1 MGGGGGR
8 SRCRCPG
15 SSAGRCR
22 RGGGCCP
29 PQGRRGHAAGAAE
42 RGGTWPPPRRDKT
55 CSIALPPP
63 PPASPALAAG
73 RGQGR
78 ERRRCGGCCSGAKR
92 LHNPAHGASCSEGL
106 PRGMSPPGPS
116 VARPPPSASRP
127 GLVHPAP
134 LRPRRAAEL
143 VLGSRLGAYAPPAHP
158 GLGEGAAACARPRE
172 KH

>member
-8 SRCRCPG
+8 CRCRCPG

-42 RGGTWPPPRRDKT
+42 RGGTRPPLAGDKT
-55 CSIALPPP
+55 CSIALPPPP

-78 ERRRCGGCCSGAKR
+78 ERRRCGGCCSGTNR
-92 LHNPAHGASCSEGL
+92 LHNPGHGASCGEGL
-106 PRGMSPPGPS
+106 RRGLSPHGTTRPGP
-116 VARPPPSASRP
+116 A
-127 GLVHPAP
+127 HPAP
-134 LRPRRAAEL
+134 LRPRRAAE
-143 VLGSRLGAYAPPAHP
+143 VFLGSGLVTFSMPAHP
-158 GLGEGAAACARPRE
+158 GLGAGAGESTELTALNVV
-172 KH
+172 

>member
-8 SRCRCPG
+8 CRCRCPG

-42 RGGTWPPPRRDKT
+42 RGGTRPPLAGDKT

-78 ERRRCGGCCSGAKR
+78 ERRRCSGCCSGTNR
-92 LHNPAHGASCSEGL
+92 LHNPAHGASCGEGL
-106 PRGMSPPGPS
+106 RRGLSPHGTTRPGP
-116 VARPPPSASRP
+116 A
-127 GLVHPAP
+127 HPAP
-134 LRPRRAAEL
+134 LRPRRAAE
-143 VLGSRLGAYAPPAHP
+143 VFLGSGLVTFSMPAHP
-158 GLGEGAAACARPRE
+158 GLGAGAGESTELTALNVV
-172 KH
+172 